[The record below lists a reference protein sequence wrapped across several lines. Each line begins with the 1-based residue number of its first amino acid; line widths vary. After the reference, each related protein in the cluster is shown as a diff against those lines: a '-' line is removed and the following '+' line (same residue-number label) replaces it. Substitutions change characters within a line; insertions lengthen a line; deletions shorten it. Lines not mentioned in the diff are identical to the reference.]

1 MNVAVVDY
9 GAGNVRSLLAALRRI
24 GLEGCVTRD
33 AAVVDAA
40 DHVILPGVGSAAS
53 AMRVLRET
61 GVDSVLRDRVAR
73 GAPVLGICLGMQ
85 LAVDDTEEDGGASC
99 LGLVRGR
106 ATRLRGQR
114 VPRMGWARVDPG
126 GDAFYFAHSY
136 GVTSPATVAT
146 SEGLAAV
153 LRHEAFWGTQFHP
166 EKSGPAG
173 ERFLRTCLSAA

>member
-1 MNVAVVDY
+1 MSVAVVDY

-24 GLEGCVTRD
+24 GLEATLTREPRD
-33 AAVVDAA
+33 VDAA
-40 DHVILPGVGSAAS
+40 DHLILPGVGSAAS
-53 AMRVLRET
+53 AMRTLRET
-61 GVDSVLRDRVAR
+61 GVDAALRTRFAR

-85 LAVDDTEEDGGASC
+85 LAVDGTEEDGGVEC

-106 ATRLRGQR
+106 AERLRDRR

-136 GVTSPATVAT
+136 GVVSPATVAT

-153 LRHEAFWGTQFHP
+153 VRKDAFWGTQFHP
-166 EKSGPAG
+166 EKSGAAG
-173 ERFLRTCLSAA
+173 ERFLRECLSAA